1 MMQNPFIWHDL
12 MTTDVEA
19 AKTFYGKVVG
29 WTYQDQGPD
38 YQVTLTENHGTGGIM
53 AMPDHLKGMPPF
65 WSGYI
70 YCPDV
75 DATAAR
81 VTSLGGMVKRE
92 PFDVSGMLRMAVVA
106 DPTGAMFNVMQ
117 PLSQENAPPARK
129 GAMGTVG
136 WNELHAGD
144 LATAWDFYSALFGW
158 TKGVTMPMGA
168 MGDYQI
174 FQINGEDAG
183 GMMKRQEML
192 PMPMWLFYFFV
203 DGIDAAVKR
212 ITDNGGTIAM
222 GPHQVPGGN
231 WIVSAFDPQG
241 GSFQLLSTT
250 K

>member
-1 MMQNPFIWHDL
+1 MQNPFIWHDL

-19 AKTFYGKVVG
+19 AKAFYGKVVG

-38 YQVTLTENHGTGGIM
+38 YQVTLTDNHGTGGIM
-53 AMPDHLKGMPPF
+53 AQPDHLKGMPPF

-70 YCPDV
+70 YCADV
-75 DATAAR
+75 DATAAK
-81 VTSLGGMVKRE
+81 VKSLGGIIKRE
-92 PFDVSGMLRMAVVA
+92 PFDISGMLRMAVVA
-106 DPTGAMFNVMQ
+106 DPTGAMFNIMQ
-117 PLSQENAPPARK
+117 PLSQDNAPPARK
-129 GAMGTVG
+129 GAVGTVG

-144 LATAWDFYSALFGW
+144 LTTARDFYSALFGW

-174 FQINGEDAG
+174 FQINGEDTG
-183 GMMKRQEML
+183 GMMKRHAMI
-192 PMPMWLFYFFV
+192 PMPMWSYYFRV
-203 DGIDAAVKR
+203 DGIDAAVTR
-212 ITDNGGTIAM
+212 ITGAGGKIAM

-241 GSFQLLSTT
+241 GNFNLLSAT

>member
-1 MMQNPFIWHDL
+1 MQNPFVWHDL
-12 MTTDVEA
+12 MTTDVEG

-29 WTYQDQGPD
+29 WTFQEQGPD
-38 YQVTLTENHGTGGIM
+38 YQVTLTDNHGTGGIM
-53 AMPDHLKGMPPF
+53 AMPEHLKGMPPF

-70 YCPDV
+70 YTPDV
-75 DATAAR
+75 DETAAGLK
-81 VTSLGGMVKRE
+81 SLGGVVKRA

-106 DPTGAMFNVMQ
+106 DPTGAMFNIMQ

-129 GAMGTVG
+129 GAFGTVG

-158 TKGVTMPMGA
+158 TKGVTMAMGP

-174 FQINGEDAG
+174 FQIGGEDTG

-192 PMPMWLFYFFV
+192 PMPMWLYYFLV
-203 DGIDAAVKR
+203 DGIDAAVTR
-212 ITDNGGTIAM
+212 ITAAGGTIAM
-222 GPHQVPGGN
+222 GPHQVPGGQ

-241 GSFQLLSTT
+241 GNFQLLSTT
-250 K
+250 R